1 MDSVLIVS
9 NTPNTLAIISRLLSV
24 RSLSRV
30 ATSSTGKD
38 ARRTLVDGYFDLVI
52 IDAPLPDEGGDDF
65 ALYAA
70 ERGGAGVILIVEGSA
85 LYDMASDVED
95 AGVFVLP
102 KPISPE
108 LFGQAA
114 KLLMACRARM
124 RTLENENNRLHQKIE
139 EIRLVD
145 RAKCVLI
152 QTLRMT
158 EESAHRYI
166 EKQAMDMRTS
176 RAEVAESVLKTY
188 ER

>member
-1 MDSVLIVS
+1 MESVLIVS
-9 NTPNTLAIISRLLSV
+9 NTPNTLVIISRLLNT
-24 RSLSRV
+24 RRLSRV
-30 ATSSTGKD
+30 ATCSTGKE
-38 ARRTLVDGYFDLVI
+38 ARRTLIDGNFDLVI

-70 ERGGAGVILIVEGSA
+70 ERGDAGVILIVESIAIDGVA
-85 LYDMASDVED
+85 GDVED

-108 LFGQAA
+108 LFDQAA
-114 KLLMACRARM
+114 KLLIACRARM
-124 RTLENENNRLHQKIE
+124 RMLESENTKLHRKID

-152 QTLRMT
+152 QTLGMT
-158 EESAHRYI
+158 EAQAHRYI

-176 RAEVAESVLKTY
+176 RTEVAESVLKTY

>member
-1 MDSVLIVS
+1 MESVLIVS
-9 NTPNTLAIISRLLSV
+9 AKPTTLGIISRLLST
-24 RSLSRV
+24 RPLSRV
-30 ATSSTGKD
+30 VPCST
-38 ARRTLVDGYFDLVI
+38 AREARVALIDSAFDLVI

-70 ERGGAGVILIVEGSA
+70 EKGDSGVILIVENSA
-85 LYDMASDVED
+85 IDDVAGDVED

-114 KLLMACRARM
+114 KLLVACKSRM
-124 RTLENENNRLHQKIE
+124 RILENENSKLQHKIE
-139 EIRLVD
+139 EIRMVD

-152 QTLRMT
+152 QTLNMT
-158 EESAHRYI
+158 EAQAHRYI
-166 EKQAMDMRTS
+166 EKQAMDMRIS
-176 RAEVAESVLKTY
+176 RVEVAESVLKTY

>member
-9 NTPNTLAIISRLLSV
+9 NTPNTLNIISRLLST
-24 RSLSRV
+24 RQLSRV
-30 ATSSTGKD
+30 ATCSTGQD
-38 ARRTLVDGYFDLVI
+38 ARCTLVDGYFDLVI

-85 LYDMASDVED
+85 IYDMASDVED
-95 AGVFVLP
+95 AGVFILP

-108 LFGQAA
+108 LFSQAA

-124 RTLENENNRLHQKIE
+124 KVLENENNRLHRKIE

-152 QTLRMT
+152 QTLNMT
-158 EESAHRYI
+158 ETQAHRYI
-166 EKQAMDMRTS
+166 EKQAMDLRTS
-176 RAEVAESVLKTY
+176 KTDVAEGVLKTY